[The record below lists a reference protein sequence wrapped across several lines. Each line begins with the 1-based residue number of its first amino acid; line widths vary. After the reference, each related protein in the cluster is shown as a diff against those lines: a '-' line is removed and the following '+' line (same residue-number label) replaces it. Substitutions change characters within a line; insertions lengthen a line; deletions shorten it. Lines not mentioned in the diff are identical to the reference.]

1 MSIKFKIKF
10 PHHQSKQEPVVSRV
24 ATQDLFRARDANT
37 SMIKIVQTSQV
48 KLKYHV
54 GTRDLEHTAKIP
66 TKPMPCGK
74 KTFVERLQ
82 VTEKKGQKERK

>member
-1 MSIKFKIKF
+1 
-10 PHHQSKQEPVVSRV
+10 
-24 ATQDLFRARDANT
+24 
-37 SMIKIVQTSQV
+37 MIKIVQTSQV

-54 GTRDLEHTAKIP
+54 ATRDLKHTAKIP

-74 KTFVERLQ
+74 KTFVDRLQ

>member
-1 MSIKFKIKF
+1 MQLVLQLSI
-10 PHHQSKQEPVVSRV
+10 QERLVISV

-54 GTRDLEHTAKIP
+54 ATRDLEHTAKIS
-66 TKPMPCGK
+66 TKTHAMW
-74 KTFVERLQ
+74 
-82 VTEKKGQKERK
+82 

>member
-1 MSIKFKIKF
+1 
-10 PHHQSKQEPVVSRV
+10 
-24 ATQDLFRARDANT
+24 
-37 SMIKIVQTSQV
+37 MIKIVQTSQV

-54 GTRDLEHTAKIP
+54 ATRDLKHTAKIP

-74 KTFVERLQ
+74 KTFVDHLQ

>member
-1 MSIKFKIKF
+1 MIS
-10 PHHQSKQEPVVSRV
+10 V

-54 GTRDLEHTAKIP
+54 ATRDLKHTAKIS

-74 KTFVERLQ
+74 KTVAESLQ
-82 VTEKKGQKERK
+82 VT